1 MHTYIF
7 IYSCRI
13 VFKKVCAILG
23 GELRMMLSGG
33 APLSPETEE
42 FMNVCFCCPVGQ
54 GYGLTE
60 TAAGG
65 TLSSGKYICVCV
77 HGQISLMNKHYSKF
91 MFPRDSLR
99 ARVSFFLARLDW
111 TLTFLYCFLV
121 VFFSIFFVKWYILCF
136 LLKIKMMKKRLEG
149 SFQWC
154 FILLFSLGSIYWT
167 CWKTYPLLWNQAS
180 QLGRRYSL
188 RPFFRLSFF
197 CLKENTR
204 VHINLLNC
212 RHYNSTLA
220 CTGGEFRTNGDFS
233 FLTTH

>member
-1 MHTYIF
+1 MQTYIF

-99 ARVSFFLARLDW
+99 ARVSFFFGETRLNFD
-111 TLTFLYCFLV
+111 FFVFFFLV
-121 VFFSIFFVKWYILCF
+121 FFFNFLC
-136 LLKIKMMKKRLEG
+136 
-149 SFQWC
+149 
-154 FILLFSLGSIYWT
+154 
-167 CWKTYPLLWNQAS
+167 
-180 QLGRRYSL
+180 
-188 RPFFRLSFF
+188 
-197 CLKENTR
+197 
-204 VHINLLNC
+204 
-212 RHYNSTLA
+212 
-220 CTGGEFRTNGDFS
+220 
-233 FLTTH
+233 